1 MNTKDNLQ
9 NNVVVVRDRTVS
21 FLQASVVPHNIFCQD
36 RMLCS
41 VFCTTNLTKICRKP
55 DTPSLS
61 QRTNQAC
68 MVEKQLY
75 AAPGNRNR
83 AKTKFKELL

>member
-1 MNTKDNLQ
+1 MQYWHRIEELTSSNHHFYHNTL
-9 NNVVVVRDRTVS
+9 
-21 FLQASVVPHNIFCQD
+21 CQG

-41 VFCTTNLTKICRKP
+41 VFHNTNLAKICRKP

-61 QRTNQAC
+61 QRTNQTC

-83 AKTKFKELL
+83 AETKFKELL